1 MASDPNDPKTLLGG
15 LLGKYP
21 PTSKPAL
28 PVSPLGFGALA
39 GLFGDSRPSDTPS
52 PLAALGKPALPVSP
66 FGGAI
71 NDLFGSPPPTTGVAA
86 ADLFA
91 PFGSLA
97 PPRLPVAL
105 VKRKAFFSFHY
116 DDIMRVNVVR
126 NAWKID
132 HPDNA
137 LMRSFY
143 DSSLWESRKLE
154 GDDAVKRLIREGVEY
169 TSAVC
174 VLIGSET
181 CLRRWVK
188 YEIARA
194 IIDGRGLL
202 GVHLNSIRHHRT
214 LTPHT
219 RGHNPLEFMAVGKV
233 QQGVLATP
241 KYYLFE
247 KVAVPNGLAGYKF
260 EWHRYGDY
268 TNSVP
273 LPPWLIDPLPGYV
286 TPLSTATSVYD
297 YIADNGHQ
305 NIGSWIDQA
314 ARRAGR

>member
-1 MASDPNDPKTLLGG
+1 MGQNPKPPDNPLARALGLGALSSPYGAAVSDLFPSSAPTTPLSKYGAAASDLFPFGFAP
-15 LLGKYP
+15 
-21 PTSKPAL
+21 PAL
-28 PVSPLGFGALA
+28 PLK
-39 GLFGDSRPSDTPS
+39 
-52 PLAALGKPALPVSP
+52 AAM
-66 FGGAI
+66 
-71 NDLFGSPPPTTGVAA
+71 
-86 ADLFA
+86 
-91 PFGSLA
+91 
-97 PPRLPVAL
+97 
-105 VKRKAFFSFHY
+105 KRKAFFSFHY

-137 LMRSFY
+137 FMRSFY
-143 DSSLWESRKLE
+143 DSSLWERRKLE

-181 CLRRWVK
+181 WLRRWVK

-202 GVHLNSIRHHRT
+202 GVHLNSIRHHQT

-219 RGHNPLEFMAVGKV
+219 RGNSPFEFMAVGKV
-233 QQGVLATP
+233 QEGILATP

-247 KVAVPNGLAGYKF
+247 KVPVSNGIGGFKF
-260 EWHRYGDY
+260 VWDRYADY
-268 TNSVP
+268 TNAVL
-273 LPPWLIDPLPGYV
+273 LPQWLADPRPGYV
-286 TPLSTATSVYD
+286 TPLSDNTIVYD

-305 NIGSWIDQA
+305 NIGRWIDNA
-314 ARRAGR
+314 AQRAGR

>member
-1 MASDPNDPKTLLGG
+1 MASNPNDPKIALNRLLG
-15 LLGKYP
+15 LYDP
-21 PTSKPAL
+21 PSSKPAL
-28 PVSPLGFGALA
+28 PVSPLGYGALA
-39 GLFGDSRPSDTPS
+39 
-52 PLAALGKPALPVSP
+52 
-66 FGGAI
+66 
-71 NDLFGSPPPTTGVAA
+71 DLFGHRPSPPVSSALSDLFYSPPPASGVAA
-86 ADLFA
+86 TDLF
-91 PFGSLA
+91 PSFGSLA
-97 PPRLPVAL
+97 PPKLPVAPL
-105 VKRKAFFSFHY
+105 RAAVKRRAFFSFHY

-181 CLRRWVK
+181 WLRRWVK

-202 GVHLNSIRHHRT
+202 GVHLNSIRHHKT
-214 LTPHT
+214 LTQHT
-219 RGHNPLEFMAVGKV
+219 RGYNPLEFMAVGKV
-233 QQGVLATP
+233 QNGILAAP

-247 KVAVPNGLAGYKF
+247 KVAVSNGLGGYKF

-268 TNSVP
+268 TNSVQ
-273 LPPWLIDPLPGYV
+273 LPPWLTDPQPGYV
-286 TPLSTATSVYD
+286 TPLSNNTVVYD
-297 YIADNGHQ
+297 YISDDGHH
-305 NIGSWIDQA
+305 NIGSWIDKA
-314 ARRAGR
+314 AQWAGR